1 MNSLWLA
8 GGLLVPTIGF
18 VLAAHGGDEK
28 CTGQAKAAEC
38 HGVAKGGECPAD
50 ALVAKW
56 AKVGEQMAA
65 MSAETRETVAKARAV
80 VSASCPVCQ
89 QGPEAWMFLARFF
102 DSAVS
107 LDNQFLA
114 ACGEEGK
121 AKECEDTPKE
131 IHQALEERIA
141 IAAKSKDIYAAMGKV
156 MAAGEKQE
164 CHEGETATV
173 MVKKASKPTFA
184 EAGKDFDSISQDA
197 VRFTTTWAGIPAKA
211 AALPEAKKTELL
223 AAMDVVKKAVPACDL
238 VKETMEFL
246 VKGLDRQVAIDKML
260 CQHFEKAPKEPA
272 AEMPAGFEDMMKAA
286 EARASATAKVAE
298 LVRAMNKTMTPDIFQ
313 AKSAAVGAGN

>member
-1 MNSLWLA
+1 MTKFWLA
-8 GGLLVPTIGF
+8 GGLLVPTLGF
-18 VLAAHGGDEK
+18 TFAAIHDDGK
-28 CTGQAKAAEC
+28 CTGQAKAEC
-38 HGVAKGGECPAD
+38 HGVAQNGECPAD

-56 AKVGEQMAA
+56 AKVGEQMASMPA
-65 MSAETRETVAKARAV
+65 ATRETVAKARAT

-89 QGPEAWMFLARFF
+89 QGPEAWMFLAKFF
-102 DSAVS
+102 DASVA
-107 LDNQFLA
+107 LDNQFMA
-114 ACGEEGK
+114 ACEEGGK

-141 IAAKSKDIYAAMGKV
+141 LAAKSNALYAAMGKV

-164 CHEGETATV
+164 CHETEGATV
-173 MVKKASKPTFA
+173 VITNPAKPTFVQ
-184 EAGKDFDSISQDA
+184 AGKDFDSISQEA
-197 VRFTTTWAGIPAKA
+197 ARFTTTWNGIPARA

-238 VKETMEFL
+238 AKETMEFL
-246 VKGLDRQVAIDKML
+246 GKGLDRQVAIDKVL
-260 CQHFEKAPKEPA
+260 GEHFDKAPKEHA

-298 LVRAMNKTMTPDIFQ
+298 LVHSMIRTMTPDIFQ
-313 AKSAAVGAGN
+313 AKSAPVGAGN